1 MSKQQ
6 KTWIVVGAVLVV
18 IVGAALVFFNLRV
31 QGNTGTAGSTGGS
44 ASTSAYQTTTVQRGT
59 LTSSVEGTGTVRSK
73 LSAIINWATNGQVDQ
88 VNAKIGDQVKANDL
102 LVTLKQDASLTSLE
116 TALLNAQQNLAAL
129 TTPEA
134 IANARLAI
142 TTAQT
147 NVVNAQAALNNLQYW
162 QNPAL
167 VKNYYANYVL
177 AKANLDRAQTA
188 FDNTNGGVY
197 INNAN
202 QAAAYNALYTAQQA
216 YNTASYY
223 YSLYSQAPT
232 QNQHDQAQAN
242 LDLTNA
248 TLKSDQNYL
257 AALTGGTIPAGA
269 TGTDLLKLQQ
279 AQLAVQTAQKSLD
292 ATRLVA
298 PFSGEVAAVAAS
310 VGDYVSPGQIIL
322 VISDINHMHVE
333 TTDLSERDVPK
344 VKLGQAATVTIK
356 ALNQAVPGK
365 VAAISPLADNLGGDV
380 VYKVT
385 ILLDNLPSNL
395 RSGMSVDVQFN
406 TGP

>member
-1 MSKQQ
+1 LDDTLQQ
-6 KTWIVVGAVLVV
+6 VGLQQAGL
-18 IVGAALVFFNLRV
+18 ALRE
-31 QGNTGTAGSTGGS
+31 
-44 ASTSAYQTTTVQRGT
+44 
-59 LTSSVEGTGTVRSK
+59 LTS
-73 LSAIINWATNGQVDQ
+73 
-88 VNAKIGDQVKANDL
+88 
-102 LVTLKQDASLTSLE
+102 
-116 TALLNAQQNLAAL
+116 
-129 TTPEA
+129 PEA

-142 TTAQT
+142 TTVQT
-147 NVVNAQAALNNLQYW
+147 NVTNAQTALNNLQYW

-177 AKANLDRAQTA
+177 AKANLDKAQTA

-406 TGP
+406 TGQ